1 MNLEFDIA
9 IIGAGLTGNTVGLSL
24 AKAGYR
30 IALIDPL
37 PYITAKKFRNDT
49 RTTALSKKAKNFFQ
63 TIGIWNKIDNHT
75 CSIKRIIVK
84 DSEQEDNICFYSK
97 KKPIIPMGYMIENKR
112 LSGQLIKLLIKE
124 KNVIKFDTK
133 ILNFSRTEKNI
144 KIYLVNKQIITCSLL
159 IGADGKHSYVRELA
173 EIKYIKKNY
182 NQKAF
187 IFNVKHE
194 KRHNNLAVENFLEHG
209 PLAALPIIKNNDK
222 FYSSIVWSC
231 NHPFYFQIMN
241 SKNNQ
246 KNIFL
251 NNYLSNFYGNL
262 RISSE
267 IKSWDLYLIHAN
279 QYIDHRILLLGDAA
293 HALHPLAGQG
303 FNLTLRGIEKFY
315 NLSLKA
321 KYQKQDIGSFSNLQ
335 GYSNSHYID
344 AKAIILATDK
354 LNMLFSNSNI
364 ILRTIR
370 KKGITFFN
378 RNNFIK
384 NLFRNYASEGKLSIR

>member
-1 MNLEFDIA
+1 
-9 IIGAGLTGNTVGLSL
+9 
-24 AKAGYR
+24 
-30 IALIDPL
+30 
-37 PYITAKKFRNDT
+37 
-49 RTTALSKKAKNFFQ
+49 
-63 TIGIWNKIDNHT
+63 
-75 CSIKRIIVK
+75 
-84 DSEQEDNICFYSK
+84 
-97 KKPIIPMGYMIENKR
+97 
-112 LSGQLIKLLIKE
+112 
-124 KNVIKFDTK
+124 
-133 ILNFSRTEKNI
+133 
-144 KIYLVNKQIITCSLL
+144 
-159 IGADGKHSYVRELA
+159 
-173 EIKYIKKNY
+173 
-182 NQKAF
+182 
-187 IFNVKHE
+187 
-194 KRHNNLAVENFLEHG
+194 
-209 PLAALPIIKNNDK
+209 
-222 FYSSIVWSC
+222 
-231 NHPFYFQIMN
+231 MN

-279 QYIDHRILLLGDAA
+279 QYIGHRILLLGDAA